1 MKKPFPVRCRRCIA
15 IALVIALPLSA
26 LAFALLHKPANATAP
41 PAGAAV
47 RIVSQ
52 TAGTDELLLALA
64 DPAQIA
70 ALSQLAHDP
79 RYSATTEQA
88 RAYPRLPDNADAE
101 AILKHRPTHVLF
113 ADFSRPDLVAQMRR
127 SGVAIL
133 VLDRYNT
140 LEDTYANL
148 RQLAR
153 LLGADA
159 ERRAGQIITECQQ
172 RVSALREKLRGV
184 KPVRVVSI
192 SIYGLIPGDQ
202 TNFQDFCDHAGA
214 ENLAKTLGNLTGHAP
229 PNAERLLGWPVEKI
243 VLVSDTAAL
252 RLDTLPA
259 TDEIEQALAPFR
271 KINPYRFMTAVRE
284 TRAVL
289 LPAWQ
294 GSCVTHHRIACY
306 EYLAHQLHPE
316 LFPGEPDKKTP
327 P

>member
-1 MKKPFPVRCRRCIA
+1 MKTPSPANRRLCVVIGL
-15 IALVIALPLSA
+15 ALTLILPA
-26 LAFALLHKPANATAP
+26 LAVVVLRKPADATAP
-41 PAGAAV
+41 PSGGSV

-52 TAGTDELLLALA
+52 TAGTDEFLLALA

-79 RYSATTEQA
+79 RYSATAEQA

-101 AILKHRPTHVLF
+101 TILRHRPTHVLF
-113 ADFSRPDLVAQMRR
+113 ADFSRPDLVAQVRR
-127 SGVAIL
+127 SGVAVL
-133 VLDRYNT
+133 VFDRYNT

-148 RQLAR
+148 QRLAS

-159 ERRAGQIITECQQ
+159 TRRAGQIISESQ
-172 RVSALREKLRGV
+172 RRVNALREKLQGV

-192 SIYGLIPGDQ
+192 SIYGLIPGDR

-214 ENLAKTLGNLTGHAP
+214 ENLAKTLGKITGHAP
-229 PNAERLLGWPVEKI
+229 PNAERLLGWPVEKL
-243 VLVSDTAAL
+243 VLVADSSTPHPDTPPTAG
-252 RLDTLPA
+252 
-259 TDEIEQALAPFR
+259 EIEQALDVFR
-271 KINPYRFMTAVRE
+271 KINPYRFMPAVRE

-306 EYLAHQLHPE
+306 EYLARQLHPE
-316 LFPGEPDKKTP
+316 RFLREPGEKTP